1 MMTKDWVHV
10 VSHSPVRQI
19 LLQIVV
25 RAVIVFSPPAWTSS
39 GRMLST
45 PADFPFFNDR
55 TVASTSLRRT
65 GWSSSFCVWGQF
77 STVDP
82 VPSHHTSQERQPAV
96 VKEPLNDQPHQS
108 PKQSHAEDH
117 TEQIEATSGEDHR

>member
-1 MMTKDWVHV
+1 MTKDWVHV

-45 PADFPFFNDR
+45 PADVLFFNDC
-55 TVASTSLRRT
+55 TAASISLRRMS
-65 GWSSSFCVWGQF
+65 GRPVCVSGDSSVLIDPIGILIAQLKAVFCPSVQYLSFFYEAF
-77 STVDP
+77 S
-82 VPSHHTSQERQPAV
+82 
-96 VKEPLNDQPHQS
+96 
-108 PKQSHAEDH
+108 
-117 TEQIEATSGEDHR
+117 